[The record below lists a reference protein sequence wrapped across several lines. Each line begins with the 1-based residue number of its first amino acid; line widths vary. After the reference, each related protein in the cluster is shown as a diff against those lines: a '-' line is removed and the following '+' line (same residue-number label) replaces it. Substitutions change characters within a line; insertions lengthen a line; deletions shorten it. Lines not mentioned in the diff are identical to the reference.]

1 MMYTLDAIKKASEEI
16 ESSMQATLS
25 RQARRR
31 VERRLAES
39 LAAATSIANGS
50 ALVMWL
56 GKGDEK
62 SNLDALV
69 TWTGYTLN
77 HLKLEANRQAIPL
90 LLAEL
95 ERALWA
101 WEDQAWH

>member
-1 MMYTLDAIKKASEEI
+1 MYTLDEI
-16 ESSMQATLS
+16 QKTREKIERSMQPQLAHKS
-25 RQARRR
+25 RRR

-39 LAAATSIANGS
+39 LAAATSIAQGS

-56 GKGDEK
+56 GNGDEK

-77 HLKLEANRQAIPL
+77 QLKLEANRQAIPL

-101 WEDQAWH
+101 WEDQSWH

>member
-1 MMYTLDAIKKASEEI
+1 MYTLDEI
-16 ESSMQATLS
+16 QKTREKIERSMHAQLEHKS
-25 RQARRR
+25 RRR

-39 LAAATSIANGS
+39 LAAATSIAQGS

-56 GKGDEK
+56 GNGDEK

-77 HLKLEANRQAIPL
+77 QLKLEANRQAIPL

-101 WEDQAWH
+101 WEDQSWH

>member
-1 MMYTLDAIKKASEEI
+1 MYTLDEI
-16 ESSMQATLS
+16 QKTREKIEQSVQAQLEHKTQ
-25 RQARRR
+25 RG

-39 LAAATSIANGS
+39 LAAATSIASGS
-50 ALVMWL
+50 GLVMWL
-56 GKGDEK
+56 GNGSEK

>member
-1 MMYTLDAIKKASEEI
+1 MYTLDEIQKTREKIERSMHAQLEHKA
-16 ESSMQATLS
+16 Q
-25 RQARRR
+25 RR

-39 LAAATSIANGS
+39 LAAATSIASGS
-50 ALVMWL
+50 GLVMWL
-56 GKGDEK
+56 GNGSEN

-69 TWTGYTLN
+69 TWTRRTLKQ
-77 HLKLEANRQAIPL
+77 LDLTANRKAIPL

-95 ERALWA
+95 ERTLWA

>member
-1 MMYTLDAIKKASEEI
+1 MYTLDAIKKAREDI
-16 ESSMQATLS
+16 EMSLQTAQNTKV
-25 RQARRR
+25 QRRA
-31 VERRLAES
+31 VRRLAES
-39 LAAATSIANGS
+39 LAAATSIAQGS

-56 GKGDEK
+56 GNGDEK

-77 HLKLEANRQAIPL
+77 QLKLEANRQAIPL

>member
-1 MMYTLDAIKKASEEI
+1 MYTLDEI
-16 ESSMQATLS
+16 RKTREKIECSMQFQREHKS
-25 RQARRR
+25 RRR

-39 LAAATSIANGS
+39 LAAATSIAQGS

-56 GKGDEK
+56 GNGDEK

-77 HLKLEANRQAIPL
+77 QLKLEASREAIPQ

-101 WEDQAWH
+101 WEDQSWH

>member
-1 MMYTLDAIKKASEEI
+1 MYTLDEI
-16 ESSMQATLS
+16 QKTREKIERSMQSQLAHKS
-25 RQARRR
+25 RRR

-39 LAAATSIANGS
+39 LAAATSIAQGS

-56 GKGDEK
+56 GNGDET

-77 HLKLEANRQAIPL
+77 QLKLEANRQAIPL